1 MGDGGVLDRSIE
13 LGFESEVVG
22 RDSVAL
28 GVVSLTNVAVV
39 GLVGLGMLGGWIS
52 CAVRF
57 VVGVEATFGGSLR
70 LIVVVVGMKVMVLH
84 GVVVAV
90 SSGAIMVDSLSSSK
104 SGEAFTHFTWKWST
118 RENHEVVTDGTR
130 FLYQVSALKPD
141 WQCE

>member
-1 MGDGGVLDRSIE
+1 MGDGDVIDRSIE
-13 LGFESEVVG
+13 LGFENEVVE

-57 VVGVEATFGGSLR
+57 VVGVEVTFGGSSR
-70 LIVVVVGMKVMVLH
+70 LIVVVEGVEVMVPR

-90 SSGAIMVDSLSSSK
+90 SGGAIMADST
-104 SGEAFTHFTWKWST
+104 FRTST
-118 RENHEVVTDGTR
+118 V
-130 FLYQVSALKPD
+130 
-141 WQCE
+141 